1 MHPSLS
7 SLERG
12 VPYDSEQSE
21 NRYQKGGIGHFFRI
35 LGGQWQLMLMSIPML
50 AYVIL
55 FNYVPMWGWITAFQ
69 DDKPKLGVS
78 GSAWVGLKNCQWLF
92 GRADFINS
100 IRNTLA
106 MSVINLVFGTGP
118 RFFWQFFSMRCVSGD
133 LSVPSR
139 P

>member
-1 MHPSLS
+1 MT
-7 SLERG
+7 
-12 VPYDSEQSE
+12 V
-21 NRYQKGGIGHFFRI
+21 NRAKTGAKKGGIGHFFRI

-78 GSAWVGLKNCQWLF
+78 GSAWVGLKNFQWLF

-118 RFFWQFFSMRCVSGD
+118 RFFWRFFSMRCVSGD
-133 LSVPSR
+133 SSVPSR